1 LAFKS
6 FFKYILNKDLI
17 LINKNMILSTN
28 VIDKENDDNDSSSDS
43 SIKDEGLTELKNIMD
58 NNKKSNYIIY
68 LFL

>member
-1 LAFKS
+1 MAFKS

-58 NNKKSNYIIY
+58 NNKKSN
-68 LFL
+68 

>member
-1 LAFKS
+1 
-6 FFKYILNKDLI
+6 
-17 LINKNMILSTN
+17 MILSTN

-58 NNKKSNYIIY
+58 NNKKSNYIFN

>member
-1 LAFKS
+1 LTFKS

>member
-1 LAFKS
+1 MTFKS